1 MNQIKVY
8 YNHGMRKRVLQ
19 TKPMFLGSIELGMG
33 LGRYIVAVSLSGLKN
48 CQHGQTVVYKLLIL
62 MGVC

>member
-1 MNQIKVY
+1 
-8 YNHGMRKRVLQ
+8 MRKRVLQ

-62 MGVC
+62 MGVS